1 MSFFHMARSLGASL
15 ALLMAAT
22 SVASAASSTGRL
34 RLDPRD
40 IAALSKHDAGSGT
53 SGVAGIQTTLL
64 SGDPAAARPYTIA
77 LRVPAHTVIAA
88 HTHRD
93 DRSGVV
99 ISGTWWFGYGPV
111 NTRQRL
117 KALGPGSYYTEPGG
131 QAHFARTG
139 DQAVV
144 VYITGVGP
152 TDTRY
157 LDVSADPRPRPART
171 SRASSNGPSP

>member
-1 MSFFHMARSLGASL
+1 MSGRGSTRTQGAGFVFLLL
-15 ALLMAAT
+15 A
-22 SVASAASSTGRL
+22 SSIASAATPVGQL
-34 RLDPRD
+34 RLDPKD
-40 IAALSKHDAGSGT
+40 IAALSMHHAGAGT
-53 SGVAGIQTTLL
+53 SGVAGIQTTRLA
-64 SGDPAAARPYTIA
+64 GDPAAAGPYTIA

-93 DRSGVV
+93 DRSAVV
-99 ISGTWWFGYGPV
+99 VSGTWWFGYGPA
-111 NTRQRL
+111 NTREHL
-117 KALGPGSYYTEPGG
+117 KALGPGSFYTEPGG

-157 LDVSADPRPRPART
+157 LDASNAPRP
-171 SRASSNGPSP
+171 

>member
-1 MSFFHMARSLGASL
+1 MSGRIHTRGAGVVLLLL
-15 ALLMAAT
+15 AL
-22 SVASAASSTGRL
+22 SIASAATPAGQL
-34 RLDPRD
+34 RLDLKD
-40 IAALSKHDAGSGT
+40 IAALSRQHAGAGT
-53 SGVAGIQTTLL
+53 SGVAGIQTTRL
-64 SGDPAAARPYTIA
+64 SGDPAAAGPYTIA

-93 DRSGVV
+93 DRSAVV
-99 ISGTWWFGYGPV
+99 VSGTWWFGYGPV
-111 NTRQRL
+111 NTREHL
-117 KALGPGSYYTEPGG
+117 KALGPGSFYTEPGG

-157 LDVSADPRPRPART
+157 LD
-171 SRASSNGPSP
+171 ASHAPQP